1 MKFELNLKK
10 LELAQHCSLCFSCR
24 YDAKKKVKFLN
35 NNKYCAN
42 NTKGEQRIQN
52 EGVVLLLQQHRRS
65 PHEGDPSPVPDHD
78 DEDAGCEEC
87 LHGKPN
93 FGEASILV
101 DALEEEEK
109 KNRSKL
115 FVSCIWVNQFVGGL
129 SQSKRQ
135 TYNETNVFDFSD
147 PHVDLL
153 PLINRQPDVEE
164 IVLVGHAA
172 DLHEREWV
180 TLVVTSLILKG
191 LG

>member
-1 MKFELNLKK
+1 MANQTLVKPPFWWMLLKK
-10 LELAQHCSLCFSCR
+10 
-24 YDAKKKVKFLN
+24 K
-35 NNKYCAN
+35 
-42 NTKGEQRIQN
+42 
-52 EGVVLLLQQHRRS
+52 
-65 PHEGDPSPVPDHD
+65 
-78 DEDAGCEEC
+78 
-87 LHGKPN
+87 
-93 FGEASILV
+93 
-101 DALEEEEK
+101 K

-115 FVSCIWVNQFVGGL
+115 FVLCIWVNQFVGGL

-153 PLINRQPDVEE
+153 PLIDRQPDVEE
-164 IVLVGHAA
+164 IVLVGHTA